1 MSVVTA
7 RSDGGHAVGRH
18 TEVVLLQ
25 SAFTS
30 QKSMK
35 FGVRC
40 FCCRGKHG
48 GWSAV
53 RLGLVRLAASEAV
66 FQISSS
72 NFISELQQESQIIPR
87 RNGRTKLSLAAGW
100 RPPYL
105 TKLRLYRL
113 FKIGQGW

>member
-40 FCCRGKHG
+40 F
-48 GWSAV
+48 V
-53 RLGLVRLAASEAV
+53 AAANTGVEARSGSV
-66 FQISSS
+66 WFGS
-72 NFISELQQESQIIPR
+72 R
-87 RNGRTKLSLAAGW
+87 RV
-100 RPPYL
+100 
-105 TKLRLYRL
+105 
-113 FKIGQGW
+113 